1 LRWESY
7 VNAHGVYKINW
18 FHLRS
23 YGNVKTPLSLDYQL
37 DKESLNRLLVRSKSL
52 TGYVPGSQFE
62 PGSARISLRISN
74 PAISSSGNSQPAR
87 LIKPALAVQI
97 PDTRD
102 YGSIRMPASH
112 NEQNDEQG
120 YCMDDYFLAVG
131 SGFTSLVGWTGEAL
145 KYIWKTVSG
154 SEST

>member
-1 LRWESY
+1 M
-7 VNAHGVYKINW
+7 
-18 FHLRS
+18 
-23 YGNVKTPLSLDYQL
+23 KTPLSLDYRL
-37 DKESLNRLLVRSKSL
+37 DKESLNRLLVRSKNL

-87 LIKPALAVQI
+87 LIKPALAIQI

-102 YGSIRMPASH
+102 YGSIFMPASH

-120 YCMDDYFLAVG
+120 YCLDDYFLAVG
-131 SGFTSLVGWTGEAL
+131 SGFTSLVDWTGAAF
-145 KYIWKTVSG
+145 KCIWKTVSG
-154 SEST
+154 SESA